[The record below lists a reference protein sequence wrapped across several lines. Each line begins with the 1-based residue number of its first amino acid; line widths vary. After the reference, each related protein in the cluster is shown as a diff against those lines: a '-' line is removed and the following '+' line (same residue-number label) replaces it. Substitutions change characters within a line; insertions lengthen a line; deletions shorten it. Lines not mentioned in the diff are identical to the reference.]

1 MTGPTNLRVYGLLV
15 RDNKVLIAEETI
27 AGKQILKF
35 PGGGVESNETPE
47 QALKR
52 EFMEEC
58 GLSITITQLLHVPG
72 TLFSPWTHT
81 YYTPMYYNVNG
92 KGDPVSPSHEPL
104 TLSFRDPVTA
114 TSSGRMAEPEIESV
128 RKIFGH
134 SSLPET

>member
-1 MTGPTNLRVYGLLV
+1 MNGPVNLRAYGLLV
-15 RDNKVLIAEETI
+15 RDTKVLISEEKV
-27 AGKQILKF
+27 ADKDILKF
-35 PGGGVESNETPE
+35 PGGGVEPNETPE
-47 QALKR
+47 QALRR

-58 GLSITITQLLHVPG
+58 SLSIEVVRLLHVPG

-114 TSSGRMAEPEIESV
+114 TSSGRMAEPEIEAI
-128 RKIFGH
+128 RRTFGH
-134 SSLPET
+134 GSLA